1 MNQEDVIY
9 IFKTVLEMFYHFAV
23 MNSLNPS

>member
-1 MNQEDVIY
+1 
-9 IFKTVLEMFYHFAV
+9 VLEMFYHFAV